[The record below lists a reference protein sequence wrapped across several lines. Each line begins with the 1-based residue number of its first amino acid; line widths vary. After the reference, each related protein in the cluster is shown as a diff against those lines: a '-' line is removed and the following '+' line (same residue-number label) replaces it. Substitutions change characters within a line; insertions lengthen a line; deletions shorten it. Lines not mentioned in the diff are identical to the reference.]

1 MTPKQLRRVMIA
13 NDSLDGLER
22 ALEKAALIEHYS
34 GAEVLVVETI
44 YDRIAEEPVEVLA
57 RHEQATLIEA
67 LKAAERQALHR
78 LVEPFLPRLASLET
92 RLVWAKNAADGIV
105 EAASRWNAELLIK
118 PVSEHHPIA
127 DYLHTPLDW
136 ALTRDAPCA
145 VLVSKGASWTPPGP
159 VLAAIDV
166 ADEAHNS
173 LSREVLRMAALL
185 ANVLGT
191 ELHVAT
197 AYPDLGQSVNELQV
211 AKDYAGIKTDMWQT
225 RSRLLRVMLDQL
237 ALTARELHVLEGKPA
252 RVIPPL
258 ARDLQP
264 ALTVLGSAARRG
276 LSKLVIGNTA
286 EDLVGR
292 IEGDLVV
299 VRDPWS

>member
-78 LVEPFLPRLASLET
+78 LVEPFQPRLASLET
-92 RLVWAKNAADGIV
+92 RLVWARNAADGII

-166 ADEAHNS
+166 ADQAHSS

-185 ANVLGT
+185 ANVLGS
-191 ELHVAT
+191 ELHVVT

-211 AKDYAGIKTDMWQT
+211 ATDYAGIKTDMWQT
-225 RSRLLRVMLDQL
+225 RSHLLRVMLDEL
-237 ALTARELHVLEGKPA
+237 ALTASELHVLEGKPA
-252 RVIPPL
+252 RIIPTL
-258 ARDLQP
+258 VRELQP
-264 ALTVLGSAARRG
+264 ALTVLGTAARRG